1 MTKLQLCFHKI
12 LVDSVGNQYS
22 REGQPV
28 LFGFVIVV
36 VLLLL
41 LLLDKINLLFF
52 VLEAPPGF
60 PLENLSI
67 IFFLQILRFITA
79 LLFGK
84 LSNYDIFA
92 CNFSYL
98 YQLG

>member
-1 MTKLQLCFHKI
+1 MVFSQDFGG
-12 LVDSVGNQYS
+12 SVGNQYS

-36 VLLLL
+36 VLL

-67 IFFLQILRFITA
+67 IFFS
-79 LLFGK
+79 
-84 LSNYDIFA
+84 SN
-92 CNFSYL
+92 SY
-98 YQLG
+98 

>member
-1 MTKLQLCFHKI
+1 MFSQ
-12 LVDSVGNQYS
+12 DSVG

-41 LLLDKINLLFF
+41 LLDKVNLLFL

>member
-1 MTKLQLCFHKI
+1 MFSQV
-12 LVDSVGNQYS
+12 LVHSVGNQYS

-41 LLLDKINLLFF
+41 LMDKINLLFL

-79 LLFGK
+79 LLLGK

>member
-12 LVDSVGNQYS
+12 LVD

-67 IFFLQILRFITA
+67 IFFS
-79 LLFGK
+79 
-84 LSNYDIFA
+84 SN
-92 CNFSYL
+92 SY
-98 YQLG
+98 